1 VLDAASACS
10 TSWRSWACSDEVD
23 EVATSEPAAGRRW
36 DARPRSS
43 TPASSSSLTGRR
55 AVAFIGGSVIAVSFD
70 AVVVFA
76 AVEPVLGE
84 LVV

>member
-1 VLDAASACS
+1 
-10 TSWRSWACSDEVD
+10 
-23 EVATSEPAAGRRW
+23 
-36 DARPRSS
+36 
-43 TPASSSSLTGRR
+43 
-55 AVAFIGGSVIAVSFD
+55 VAFIGGSVIAVSFD